1 MGRKFGGYGGLHRS
15 RVRRRVG
22 FVAVQVV
29 LSAIVMVQLFLSCLA
44 LDVPSL
50 SLVSSTTS
58 TTARKRC

>member
-1 MGRKFGGYGGLHRS
+1 MGTKFGGYGGLHRS

-29 LSAIVMVQLFLSCLA
+29 LNAMVEFYLVLSCLA
-44 LDVPSL
+44 LDVPSV
-50 SLVSSTTS
+50 SLVSSTTT